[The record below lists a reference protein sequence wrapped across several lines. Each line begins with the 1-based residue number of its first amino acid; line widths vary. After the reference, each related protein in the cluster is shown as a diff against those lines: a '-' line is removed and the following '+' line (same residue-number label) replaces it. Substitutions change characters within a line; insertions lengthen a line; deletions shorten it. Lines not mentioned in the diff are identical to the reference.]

1 MTKPAPR
8 PERQILLA
16 LMVISGTLLL
26 VVLAQN
32 KLDTDILLA
41 FRTGSDP
48 VGPMWVEEFARDIT
62 ALGSLAVLAL
72 LITGSVLFLFMA
84 RLRTDALTML
94 AATVGGIV
102 VVIILKAVLARERPD
117 ELIRSVHVS
126 TPSFPSGHTMMS
138 TVTYLTL
145 GAFMARE
152 LRNRTLEMYVMLLAL
167 FVSMLVGVSRVYLGV
182 HWPSD
187 VLAGWSFGATW
198 ALLCWTAAER
208 VGKSKRK
215 L

>member
-1 MTKPAPR
+1 
-8 PERQILLA
+8 
-16 LMVISGTLLL
+16 
-26 VVLAQN
+26 
-32 KLDTDILLA
+32 
-41 FRTGSDP
+41 
-48 VGPMWVEEFARDIT
+48 
-62 ALGSLAVLAL
+62 
-72 LITGSVLFLFMA
+72 
-84 RLRTDALTML
+84 
-94 AATVGGIV
+94 
-102 VVIILKAVLARERPD
+102 
-117 ELIRSVHVS
+117 
-126 TPSFPSGHTMMS
+126 MMS

>member
-117 ELIRSVHVS
+117 ELIRSVHVWRVHGS
-126 TPSFPSGHTMMS
+126 RASQPDTGD
-138 TVTYLTL
+138 VCDV
-145 GAFMARE
+145 ARVVC
-152 LRNRTLEMYVMLLAL
+152 LDAGRCQQGLPGSSLA
-167 FVSMLVGVSRVYLGV
+167 
-182 HWPSD
+182 
-187 VLAGWSFGATW
+187 
-198 ALLCWTAAER
+198 E
-208 VGKSKRK
+208 
-215 L
+215 